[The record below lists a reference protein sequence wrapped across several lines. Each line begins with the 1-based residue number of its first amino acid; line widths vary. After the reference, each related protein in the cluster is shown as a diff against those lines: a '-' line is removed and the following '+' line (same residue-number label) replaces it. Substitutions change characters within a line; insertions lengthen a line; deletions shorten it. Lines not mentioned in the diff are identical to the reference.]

1 MLKVV
6 ALRRDFVYN
15 TRMRSF
21 SVKRGVARTLAAIVA
36 LAALNGFAMGE
47 YDFKKAWKEVA
58 EAQQKDLPRTV
69 TNKVE
74 EIERE
79 AIAARRWPDA
89 ARAFLIHEEAMKEFA
104 DEQTAD
110 WLPAFAASVDAKPT
124 TLQAVLQLHLA
135 HTYQENSRRWRW
147 GGKAPTKLDDD
158 SAKDK
163 MPPWSPE
170 KIAATLEFQFE
181 KVFAFSDELKNQKV
195 ADWATLFNP
204 GSYPESYCPTLYDF
218 AVRDAISF
226 YGETIPD
233 KTLEKGLAL
242 YDALIAFHIA
252 DGNADARAFAE
263 IDRAEYIRAF
273 DEKPE
278 KERDAAF
285 EKFLDGFIKKYDG
298 KTEVVAIA
306 AAKRADLMRQSTK
319 PDLVAAHDLAAI
331 YAKRYPNSPGG
342 KMCANIVAEIEM
354 PWLSV
359 DAERNWSAPWP
370 EITVEVKNLSE
381 VHFRLVSVS
390 FDDLVA
396 DRSMGSETHNSS
408 STMRDKYLKRAPVKE
423 WKEVL
428 PLKSGF
434 EPQLFMLPV
443 PSDLKPGHYVLYA
456 AANEKFG
463 ADKLPLFAEYVTV
476 TSLAL
481 AMRTGNGEFKGTVYL
496 AESGEPVKG
505 ATVELWGYPEKGGRL
520 QVLREKYVTDANGD
534 FAAVVPDK
542 NDYNSFNRYV
552 RVLFDGNEVLS
563 LGSEGSGY
571 VYERDKTVEFID
583 LFTDRS
589 LYRPGQEIKVK
600 GIAYHADPLTRDFR
614 TQTKMHVNLTLK
626 DPNGKDVASVRF
638 KPNKWGSFVHT
649 FVAPSDRLTGRYT
662 INAWYQLFDGR
673 RGESTKQVNV
683 EEYKRPKFTVSFD
696 GAPEKATL
704 GEPVTVTGKALTYS
718 GLPVQHAKVNWNVE
732 RATRYPIWW
741 SWFGGEN
748 DDGEN
753 FVDKGEVVTDENGV
767 FKVTFTPVASP
778 TADLSGDPSFDFT
791 VTAEVTDE
799 TGEERT
805 AEESFEI
812 GTVAWRASVWTEGEW
827 HESGNPLVANVS
839 LKSLAGAELPVRGTL
854 KVYRLKSPARPVRK
868 PADEGHYGYDR
879 NTKGPWDWKT
889 WEQGEEVLSLEI
901 GAADGRGGCPQPSAD
916 YQAADRW
923 KGDLNLGVGA
933 YLLAFEAK
941 DPDGKTVKDFDHV
954 CVFDPASKS
963 LGLAVPEFFCAEK
976 GTVKVGETMRVYWG
990 TGYETGVCRV
1000 KVTNNGKVIFNDW
1013 VIGNVGSWSSKLE
1026 LEKGTIPLSNSN
1038 SKLELNREQGTAW
1051 YYELPIKDE
1060 NRGEIRIETVFLREN
1075 RLYCNGTTVNVPWD
1089 NKYLEITAEHLT
1101 SKLTSGAEETWKFKV
1116 SGPAE
1121 VLAFMYDRSLD
1132 AYKWHDV
1139 SLGFSSHF
1147 TPWTHYISTP
1157 QLANN
1162 VHELYHLDGRFP
1174 SMLQGINYC
1183 WPSWRIFPF
1192 VQGNTMMVRKSVRG
1206 SIGAAFAGAPV
1217 MEEACEDM
1225 VCCAAAPAAE
1235 RCFGDDD
1242 NASYKSAESKDEN
1255 SADVAPRKNL
1265 KETAF
1270 FFPDLETD
1278 ADGNVSFTFTAPDA
1292 LTGWKLL
1299 MVAHDNELRG
1309 GIFRNDEIV
1318 TTKPLM
1324 CEPNPPRFAREG
1336 DDFLFPVKV
1345 TNTEDWEVGGD
1356 VCLMLGKL
1364 DADELDEPEFKNFH
1378 LAPHESKTIEFRVSI
1393 PDGSP
1398 YLRYI
1403 AKATAISSPVTSVAV
1418 CGTPSGSPVSKTIVP
1433 FKKYTDGEEGVLPVL
1448 ARRILVRE
1456 AVQLNA
1462 RGNETKSFKLDN
1474 LLASKGSETIRHQD
1488 LTVRAVSRPAWYA
1501 VLSLPY
1507 LMEFPH
1513 ECCEQTFSR
1522 YYANAL
1528 GEFIANSDP
1537 RIRETFDAWKAAGAE
1552 ALKSPLETNPQL
1564 KAIALEATPW
1574 VREAEHETAARA
1586 RLGDLFGKDRLKSE
1600 QDRCIEKLRLER
1612 NGDGLWPWFPGGP
1625 SSSGITLYILTGFAR
1640 LNFLAKYEYPN
1651 FFASATA
1658 ALDREVAED
1667 VKERLR
1673 NEEKLKIPFR
1683 VNGFDIRWLYLHSFS
1698 GVPAAKND
1706 KDAQLFVGH
1715 LKKEW
1720 VDLGLESQA
1729 LAAIALKRRGEVKV
1743 ANEIMASIKERGV
1756 LSDELGMYWKRPYFF
1771 SSSVFAAPV
1780 STQALIVEAFREV
1793 TKDEAS
1799 AEACNVWLLKQK
1811 QTQDWTTT
1819 AATADAIYALMLG
1832 GGADLLA
1839 GDTLAEVTLGG
1850 EKVVPEKVEK
1860 GTGMWSVRYDSA
1872 AINPKMGEI
1881 TFTGPSTSPASPGA
1895 GTSGEAAQ
1903 ALAPQARKHP
1913 HGVSWGGVH
1922 WSYFEDVLKVR
1933 AHEPKELRVEKKY
1946 YKKTKGAKG
1955 TRLVALGEALEPG
1968 DEIVARLE
1976 ITSDRTYE
1984 FVHLSDERPAC
1995 AEPVD
2000 VLSEYRWHDGVGYY
2014 QSTKDTATHYYI
2026 DRLYKGVF
2034 VLETSFRVQ
2043 QRGSFSGGIATIQCM
2058 YAPEFT
2064 AHSSAESVTVGS
2076 K

>member
-1 MLKVV
+1 
-6 ALRRDFVYN
+6 
-15 TRMRSF
+15 
-21 SVKRGVARTLAAIVA
+21 
-36 LAALNGFAMGE
+36 MGE
-47 YDFKKAWKEVA
+47 YDFEKAWKEVS
-58 EAQQKDLPRTV
+58 EAQRKGLPRTV

-79 AIAARRWPDA
+79 ATVAQRWPDA
-89 ARAFLIHEEAMKEFA
+89 ARAFLVREDAMKQFTDGESRP
-104 DEQTAD
+104 DE
-110 WLPAFAASVDAKPT
+110 WLPAFAASVDAKPAP
-124 TLQAVLQLHLA
+124 LQAVLQLHLA
-135 HTYQENSRRWRW
+135 HTYQENSNRWRW
-147 GGKAPTKLDDD
+147 GGAVPTKLDDEA
-158 SAKDK
+158 AKDK

-170 KIAATLEFQFE
+170 KIAATLESQFE
-181 KVFAFSDELKNQKV
+181 KVFAFSDELKNQKL
-195 ADWATLFNP
+195 ADWTSLFDP
-204 GSYPESYCPTLYDF
+204 GTYPEPYCLTLYDF

-226 YGETIPD
+226 YGSTIPD
-233 KTLEKGLAL
+233 KTLEKGVAL

-252 DGNADARAFAE
+252 DGNTDARAFAE
-263 IDRAEYIRAF
+263 IDRAEYIHSF
-273 DEKPE
+273 DEKPQ
-278 KERDAAF
+278 KESDAAF
-285 EKFLDGFIKKYDG
+285 EKFLDGFIEEYDG

-331 YAKRYPNSPGG
+331 YAKKYPNSPGS
-342 KMCANIVAEIEM
+342 KMCANIVAAIEM
-354 PWLSV
+354 PTLLV
-359 DAERNWSAPWP
+359 DVERNWSAPWP
-370 EITVEVKNLSE
+370 EITVEVENLSE
-381 VHFRLVSVS
+381 VHFRLVPVS
-390 FDDLVA
+390 FGDLVS
-396 DRSMGSETHNSS
+396 DLSMGSNPRNSNSS
-408 STMRDKYLKRAPVKE
+408 SAIRDKYLKRAPAKE
-423 WKEVL
+423 WKEAL
-428 PLKSGF
+428 PLKSGYEQQSF
-434 EPQLFMLPV
+434 KLPV
-443 PSDLKPGHYVLYA
+443 PTDLKPGHYVLYA

-481 AMRTGNGEFKGTVYL
+481 AMKTGNGEFKGTVYL
-496 AESGEPVKG
+496 AESGEPLKG

-520 QVLREKYVTDANGD
+520 QVLREKYATDANGD
-534 FAAVVPDK
+534 FEAVVPDK
-542 NDYNSFNRYV
+542 NNYNSFNRYV

-571 VYERDKTVEFID
+571 VYETDKTVEFID
-583 LFTDRS
+583 LFTDRA

-600 GIAYHADPLTRDFR
+600 GIAYHADPHTRDFR
-614 TQTKMHVNLTLK
+614 TQTQMHVNLTLK
-626 DPNGKDVASVRF
+626 DPNGKNVASVRF
-638 KPNKWGSFVHT
+638 KPNKWGSFVHA

-673 RGESTKQVNV
+673 RGEANKQVNV
-683 EEYKRPKFTVSFD
+683 EEYKRPKFTAQFA
-696 GAPEKATL
+696 GAPEKAKL

-718 GLPVQHAKVNWNVE
+718 GLPVQNAKVKWNVE
-732 RATRYPIWW
+732 RATRYPEWW
-741 SWFGGEN
+741 RWFGGEN

-827 HESGNPLVANVS
+827 HESGKPLTANVV
-839 LKSLAGAELPVRGTL
+839 LESLAGAELPVRGTL

-868 PADEGHYGYDR
+868 PAGEGHYGYDR

-889 WEQGEEVLSLEI
+889 WEPGEEVLSVE
-901 GAADGRGGCPQPSAD
+901 A
-916 YQAADRW
+916 
-923 KGDLNLGVGA
+923 KGEKPEKWTPELKLGVGA
-933 YLLAFEAK
+933 YRLVFEAK
-941 DPDGKTVKDFDHV
+941 DPNGKTVKDYGHV
-954 CVFDPASKS
+954 CVFDPVAKS

-976 GTVKVGETMRVYWG
+976 GTVKVGETLRAYWG
-990 TGYETGVCRV
+990 TGYESGFCRV
-1000 KVTNNGKVIFNDW
+1000 KVTNNGKVILDEL
-1013 VIGNVGSWSSKLE
+1013 VRGTGNGE
-1026 LEKGTIPLSNSN
+1026 RGTGNGEEG
-1038 SKLELNREQGTAW
+1038 KEERGTESPVW
-1051 YYELPIKDE
+1051 YYELPIRDE
-1060 NRGEIRIETVFLREN
+1060 HRGEIRIETVFLCEN

-1162 VHELYHLDGRFP
+1162 VHELYCLDGRFP
-1174 SMLQGINYC
+1174 SMLQGFDYR
-1183 WPSWRIFPF
+1183 WPSWRIFPSM
-1192 VQGNTMMVRKSVRG
+1192 QGNAMMVRKSVRG
-1206 SIGAAFAGAPV
+1206 SIGAGFGGAPV
-1217 MEEACEDM
+1217 VEEQCEDM
-1225 VCCAAAPAAE
+1225 VCCAAAPAME

-1242 NASYKSAESKDEN
+1242 NASYSRAESEDEN
-1255 SADVAPRKNL
+1255 SADAAPRKNL

-1299 MVAHDNELRG
+1299 MVAHDNDLRG

-1474 LLASKGSETIRHQD
+1474 LLASKESDTIRHQD

-1528 GEFIANSDP
+1528 GEFIANSDA

-1586 RLGDLFGKDRLKSE
+1586 RLGDLFGKDRLKNE
-1600 QDRCIEKLRLER
+1600 QDRCIEKLHLAI
-1612 NGDGLWPWFPGGP
+1612 NHDGLWPWFPGGP

-1640 LNFLAKYEYPN
+1640 LNFLAKYEYPD
-1651 FFASATA
+1651 FFGRAIG
-1658 ALDREVAED
+1658 ALDREVAEA

-1673 NEEKLKIPFR
+1673 DEKRLKIPFR
-1683 VNGFDIRWLYLHSFS
+1683 VSSFDVRWLYLHSFK
-1698 GVPAAKND
+1698 GVPAAKNEE
-1706 KDAQLFVGH
+1706 DAKLFIGH
-1715 LKKEW
+1715 LEKEW

-1729 LAAIALKRRGEVKV
+1729 LAAIALKRRGEAKL

-1771 SSSVFAAPV
+1771 ASSVFAAPV

-1793 TKDEAS
+1793 TQDEES

-1839 GDTLAEVTLGG
+1839 GDTLAEVALGG
-1850 EKVVPEKVEK
+1850 VKVDPKSVLTGRAAVSAAQTVET

-1872 AINPKMGEI
+1872 AIKPEMGEI
-1881 TFTGPSTSPASPGA
+1881 TFRGA
-1895 GTSGEAAQ
+1895 GE
-1903 ALAPQARKHP
+1903 K
-1913 HGVSWGGVH
+1913 GVSWGGVH

-1933 AHEPKELRVEKKY
+1933 AHEPKELRIEKKY
-1946 YKKTKGAKG
+1946 YKKTKGAEG
-1955 TRLVALGEALEPG
+1955 TRLAAIGEALEPG

-2000 VLSEYRWHDGVGYY
+2000 VLSEYRWHDGVGCY

-2026 DRLYKGVF
+2026 DRLNKGVF

-2064 AHSSAESVTVGS
+2064 AHSSAESIRVNA

>member
-1 MLKVV
+1 
-6 ALRRDFVYN
+6 
-15 TRMRSF
+15 
-21 SVKRGVARTLAAIVA
+21 
-36 LAALNGFAMGE
+36 MGE
-47 YDFKKAWKEVA
+47 YDFEKAWEEVA
-58 EAQQKDLPRTV
+58 EAQRKGLPRTV

-79 AIAARRWPDA
+79 ATAAQRWPEA
-89 ARAFLIHEEAMKEFA
+89 ARAFLVRERAMEEFT

-110 WLPAFAASVDAKPT
+110 WLPAFAASVDAKPAP
-124 TLQAVLQLHLA
+124 LQAVLQLHLA
-135 HTYQENSRRWRW
+135 HTYRDNSLRWRL

-158 SAKDK
+158 AAKDK

-170 KIAATLEFQFE
+170 KIESTLESQFE
-181 KVFAFSDELKNQKV
+181 KVFAFSDELKNQKL
-195 ADWATLFNP
+195 ADWTALFDP
-204 GSYPESYCPTLYDF
+204 GNYPESYGPTLFDF
-218 AVRDAISF
+218 AVRDAVPF
-226 YGETIPD
+226 YWWIFPD
-233 KTLEKGLAL
+233 WTLEKGIAL

-252 DGNADARAFAE
+252 DGNVDARAFAE
-263 IDRAEYIRAF
+263 IDRAEYIQSF

-278 KERDAAF
+278 KECDAAF
-285 EKFLDGFIKKYDG
+285 EKFLDGFIKEYDG

-331 YAKRYPNSPGG
+331 YAKKYPDSPGG

-354 PWLSV
+354 PTLSV
-359 DAERNWSAPWP
+359 DVERNWCAPWP
-370 EITVEVKNLSE
+370 EITVEVENLSE

-390 FDDLVA
+390 FDDLVS
-396 DRSMGSETHNSS
+396 DLSMGSEIHNSTS
-408 STMRDKYLKRAPVKE
+408 RSATQDKYLKRTPAKE

-428 PLKSGF
+428 PLKSGY
-434 EPQLFMLPV
+434 EEQSFMLPV

-542 NDYNSFNRYV
+542 NNYNSFNRYV

-583 LFTDRS
+583 LFTDRA

-600 GIAYHADPLTRDFR
+600 GIAYHADPHTRDFR
-614 TQTKMHVNLTLK
+614 TQTQMHINLTLK
-626 DPNGKDVASVRF
+626 DPNGKNVASVRF

-673 RGESTKQVNV
+673 RGESNKQVNV
-683 EEYKRPKFTVSFD
+683 EEYKRPKFTAQFE
-696 GAPEKATL
+696 GAPEKAKL

-718 GLPVQHAKVNWNVE
+718 GLPVQNAKVKWNVE
-732 RATRYPIWW
+732 RRTRYPGWW
-741 SWFGGEN
+741 RWFGGEN

-767 FKVTFTPVASP
+767 FKVMFTPVASP

-812 GTVAWRASVWTEGEW
+812 GTLAWRASVWTEGEW
-827 HESGNPLVANVS
+827 HESGKPLVANVS
-839 LKSLAGAELPVRGTL
+839 LKSLAGAALPVRGTL
-854 KVYRLKSPARPVRK
+854 KVYRLNSPARPVRK
-868 PADEGHYGYDR
+868 PAGEGCYGYDSDA
-879 NTKGPWDWKT
+879 KGPWDWKT
-889 WEQGEEVLSLEI
+889 WEQGEEVLSVEAKGEKLEK
-901 GAADGRGGCPQPSAD
+901 
-916 YQAADRW
+916 W
-923 KGDLNLGVGA
+923 TTELNLVAGA
-933 YLLAFEAK
+933 YRLAFETK
-941 DPDGKTVKDFDHV
+941 DPNGKTVKDFDHV

-990 TGYETGVCRV
+990 TGYESGFCRV

-1060 NRGEIRIETVFLREN
+1060 HRGEIRIETTFLREN

-1192 VQGNTMMVRKSVRG
+1192 MQGNAMMVRESVRG

-1378 LAPHESKTIEFRVSI
+1378 LASHESKTIEFRVSI

-1448 ARRILVRE
+1448 SRRILVRE

-1574 VREAEHETAARA
+1574 VREAGHETAARA
-1586 RLGDLFGKDRLKSE
+1586 RLGDLFGEDRLKGE
-1600 QDRCIEKLRLER
+1600 QARCIEKLAVSR

-1651 FFASATA
+1651 FFARATA

-1667 VKERLR
+1667 VKERLW

-1683 VNGFDIRWLYLHSFS
+1683 VNGFDIRWLYLHSFAV
-1698 GVPAAKND
+1698 VPAAKNE
-1706 KDAQLFVGH
+1706 KDAKLFIDH
-1715 LKKEW
+1715 IKKEW
-1720 VDLGLESQA
+1720 TDLGLESQA

-1850 EKVVPEKVEK
+1850 VKVDHKSVLTGRAAVSAAQPVET
-1860 GTGMWSVRYDSA
+1860 GTGMWSVRFDSA
-1872 AINPKMGEI
+1872 AIKPEMGEI
-1881 TFTGPSTSPASPGA
+1881 TFKGA
-1895 GTSGEAAQ
+1895 GE
-1903 ALAPQARKHP
+1903 K
-1913 HGVSWGGVH
+1913 GVSWGGVH

-1933 AHEPKELRVEKKY
+1933 AHEPKALRIEKKY
-1946 YKKTKGAKG
+1946 YKKTKGTEG
-1955 TRLVALGEALEPG
+1955 TRLATIGEALEPG

-2000 VLSEYRWHDGVGYY
+2000 VLSKYRWQDGVGYY

-2026 DRLYKGVF
+2026 DRLNKGVF

-2043 QRGSFSGGIATIQCM
+2043 QRGSFSSGIATIQCM

-2064 AHSSAESVTVGS
+2064 AHSSAEPVRVGA